1 MRRIFYASL
10 LAFAAT
16 VSNTPGLL
24 AQVPGCAT
32 GGYGAATTNAGNY
45 GGAGYGGES
54 SGGGYYRQS
63 LYGGSPAPFGPF
75 GFAMR
80 MYPLIHFHGPLV
92 NYGPYEG
99 YYPFQP
105 DGPWTSDLKYNGP
118 PIPNHPHFANRSAS
132 TGGIWG
138 SPSLGWGNYSLATLR
153 NIGLRTHPFKH
164 RCSTCSAS
172 AGTTSDVVAVSNV
185 VATPVVRER

>member
-1 MRRIFYASL
+1 MRQIFYASL
-10 LAFAAT
+10 LALAAA
-16 VSNTPGLL
+16 VSNTSGVQAQAPGY
-24 AQVPGCAT
+24 ADG
-32 GGYGAATTNAGNY
+32 GGYGAGSANGGSY
-45 GGAGYGGES
+45 GGGGS

-63 LYGGSPAPFGPF
+63 MYGGSPAPFYGPF

-118 PIPNHPHFANRSAS
+118 PIPKHSHFGDQSGA
-132 TGGIWG
+132 TGWIWG
-138 SPSLGWGNYSLATLR
+138 SHSHGWGHYSLATFH

-172 AGTTSDVVAVSNV
+172 AGTSSDVVAVANIV
-185 VATPVVRER
+185 TVPVVRER